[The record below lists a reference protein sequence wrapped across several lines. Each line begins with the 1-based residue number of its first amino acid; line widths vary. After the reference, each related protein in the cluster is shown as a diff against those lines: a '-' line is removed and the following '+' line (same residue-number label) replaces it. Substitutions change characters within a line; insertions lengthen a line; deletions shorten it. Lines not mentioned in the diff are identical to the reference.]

1 MSDEQ
6 KEELGKWEKEICGD
20 GVALRLADDK
30 EFNRLVEIL
39 ERRKKDLQDLGKTSL
54 AACFMTNQSNQ
65 DTDLKFGRNFF
76 HRKASSLSDEQ
87 KEELGKREK
96 EICGDGVALRLADA
110 KEFNRVVEILERRKK
125 DLQDLGKAS
134 LAACFMTN
142 QSNQDKDL
150 KFGRNFFDRKASS
163 LSDEQ
168 KEELGKWEKEIC
180 GDGVALRLADDKEFN
195 RLVEI
200 LERRKKDL
208 QDLGKTSLAAC
219 FMTNQSNQDTDL
231 KFGRN
236 FFHRKASSLS
246 DEQKEELGKREKEI
260 CGDGVALRLADAKEF
275 NRVVEILESRKSDLQ
290 NLGKTSLEDCF
301 STNQSNQDK
310 DFTFGR
316 NFFRRKAA
324 SLSEEQKQILT
335 PFEVEICNTVNFDDF
350 NRFVSILQDR
360 AEELAELRF
369 SDFTALLSRRT
380 LKENPEVKFCATFWR
395 RNASRLNSAER
406 LQVEELQAAILRST
420 ADFDRVAWRPAVARA
435 LDKFLNIVDRRQAEF
450 LAVGASSVTSLFGR
464 HIKKQ
469 DPEVRVCYWFLK
481 RIFPKLNEDQQ
492 QQVQGKLNDLLSAG
506 YIVPCKE
513 KYEAKLHE
521 DETILGDA
529 LPRSRLPKSLRQ
541 LYGNSMDAE
550 ARVMTFFNRVHEVDR
565 HMVSLEFQDCDYCHE
580 GWFGTR
586 IKRQD
591 LPGGFESEAYK
602 KTNFLQAPQTQWLD
616 PARPICENCLLE
628 AKRRAA
634 EGLPKEPLRFTAGN
648 YADPGEALP
657 ETDELTFFEEE
668 ILSPIQ
674 HIVRIFT
681 LHATGQ
687 CELRGHVGNLFQNGP
702 QYVRNIPAAIGDM
715 KMLLIRRCP
724 KDPNRKQ
731 RIPFLVSR
739 RRLERA
745 LDRICRPL
753 SEGGSVALQPGA
765 LTPGGYVDFV
775 KRDNLEQ
782 FADNEPGEE
791 PRGLQVQVVEQT
803 PWDRVERKLF
813 AMWVSCNLELQ
824 MAAEVRLLHE
834 VEDNVGNESV
844 GVGMSLRTAA
854 PAQNTNANSSMSLR
868 AAGESRD
875 PVDPSSSMSLR
886 AAGESRENVDPSSSM
901 SLRATGVTENNI
913 DPTSSMSLRT
923 AEVVGNDIPM
933 QEVERVEKI
942 WVSLRA
948 AMGEEVPGE
957 VGGQQ
962 DLVFTS
968 LAAYLMLHLQN
979 KTLEEV
985 ENILHD
991 EFTAV
996 QELASWE
1003 EPLVSDGL
1011 WSVEDLAGQ
1020 PTEEELKED
1029 LWDAVCKA
1037 NESTSSKSSIK
1048 RFGAARVKG
1057 VPILDP
1063 PTVASR
1069 NQLIREDQPYYIVAG
1084 FVKLFP
1090 VGQGDFWAYL
1100 QQRQEETRE
1109 PLSFWEWIK
1118 HMLFRS
1124 DGRFQ
1129 SHPRFYFFALN
1140 TALRNKALRARG
1152 YFLKRQQTASCNNV
1166 SYTTEEL
1173 FKMGKAQF
1181 TKIVSA
1187 FEHSMAGSAQEKLR
1201 QRSDLEAMVEQIE
1214 QETLEEQ
1221 GHALLSA
1228 WNTAVSVA
1236 DKLQDKGCLE
1246 ASRCVKCVLDAVK
1259 PAIDKVLSP
1268 ETIAV
1273 APKPTIKSVDAPPIS
1288 CVFADR
1294 EMPSSASRVF
1304 ADREVASSSSRV
1316 FAGREASSSSRAS
1329 AGREIASSSSRV
1341 FADREDASSASRVFA
1356 DREEISPLA
1365 SRAFAGHELASAS
1378 YENQTGEKRS
1388 IQDLV
1393 TELQQRSLCVQGGGE
1408 IPCHFTTLTTAIYH
1422 WDDLAKCLEKYE
1434 KAVKFRR
1441 GGRSDP
1447 LEPSERKL
1455 SEERRRVLRYPGVVA
1470 WFTGYKMELFYRHV
1484 LRYEDGQGVFEW
1496 GAGGIM
1502 HSHSINVGSC
1512 MPRVD
1517 PTAAGMQRPD
1527 ATTAAIAARFAEI
1540 HEEYLTDWSLGKN
1553 EKWTF
1558 HEVDAVPARFR
1569 HVGSPVHTD
1578 SESDGSEDL
1587 EDSQFSEKCVRHRGV
1602 SSCVDVGAAC
1612 DVVGQHVV
1620 ADDVDFVR
1628 VFPTATTMSYV
1639 TQGSVRATLVLTTA
1653 ERETLLALDVSLQ
1666 DSSWHPCQISVSQK
1680 ALLMTNNCRLVRR
1693 ARRKWYRRLTEK
1705 CNMHD
1710 RHSGGGV
1717 EIAPVHIEDEQV
1729 EGVGMSLR
1737 TAAPTQ
1743 NSRMSLRT
1751 AGPDLQIEDDHV
1763 VQDDSQD
1770 EDIVVAQPVS
1780 IPIKVATLN
1789 MHLLSPGSWFSP
1801 LIQNYDVV
1809 CLQEVTAESLNEVIA
1824 LGKEADFHVVS
1835 PLQRGQVSAE
1845 SFDVCLLLKMT
1856 SLDCLRVKISPLP
1869 WPSARS
1875 LLQAHVVLRANGAIL
1890 SVATA
1895 HLTATAQLAQQRQ
1908 VELKFIMESLEALT
1922 NMDGAIF
1929 SGDVNMRREEPGWE
1943 GWNMIIIY

>member
-76 HRKASSLSDEQ
+76 
-87 KEELGKREK
+87 
-96 EICGDGVALRLADA
+96 
-110 KEFNRVVEILERRKK
+110 
-125 DLQDLGKAS
+125 
-134 LAACFMTN
+134 
-142 QSNQDKDL
+142 
-150 KFGRNFFDRKASS
+150 DRKASS

-180 GDGVALRLADDKEFN
+180 GDGVALRLADAKEFN

-219 FMTNQSNQDTDL
+219 FMTNQSNEDKDL
-231 KFGRN
+231 TLGRN
-236 FFHRKASSLS
+236 FFRRKASSLS
-246 DEQKEELGKREKEI
+246 DEQKEELGKWEKEI

-275 NRVVEILESRKSDLQ
+275 NRLVEILQRRKKDLQ
-290 NLGKTSLEDCF
+290 DLGKTSLAACF
-301 STNQSNQDK
+301 MTNQSNQDK
-310 DFTFGR
+310 DLKFGR
-316 NFFRRKAA
+316 NFFRRKAS
-324 SLSEEQKQILT
+324 SLTEEQIQILT
-335 PFEVEICNTVNFDDF
+335 PFEVEICETFNFDDF
-350 NRFVSILQDR
+350 DRFAAILQDR
-360 AEELAELRF
+360 ADELEGLGF

-380 LKENPEVKFCATFWR
+380 LKDDPELKFCATFWR

-420 ADFDRVAWRPAVARA
+420 ADFDRLALRPAVARA
-435 LDKFLNIVDRRQAEF
+435 LDKFLNIVDRRKAEF

-469 DPEVRVCYWFLK
+469 DQEVRACYWFLK
-481 RIFPKLNEDQQ
+481 RIFPKLTEVQQ
-492 QQVQGKLNDLLSAG
+492 QQVRAKLNDLLSTGHA
-506 YIVPCKE
+506 VPRKQ

-521 DETILGDA
+521 EETILGDA

-550 ARVMTFFNRVHEVDR
+550 TRVMPFFHRVHEFDR
-565 HMVSLEFQDCDYCHE
+565 HMMSLEFQDCDYCHE

-602 KTNFLQAPQTQWLD
+602 KTNFLQAAQTQWLD
-616 PARPICENCLLE
+616 QARPICENCLLE
-628 AKRRAA
+628 AKRRAS

-657 ETDELTFFEEE
+657 ETDALTFFEEE

-753 SEGGSVALQPGA
+753 SEGGSLALQPGA

-782 FADNEPGEE
+782 FADNEQGEE

-834 VEDNVGNESV
+834 MEDNVEKESA

-854 PAQNTNANSSMSLR
+854 PAQNTNAISSMSLR

-875 PVDPSSSMSLR
+875 
-886 AAGESRENVDPSSSM
+886 NVDPSSSM
-901 SLRATGVTENNI
+901 SLRATGVTENNA
-913 DPTSSMSLRT
+913 DPSSSMSLRTAGPAQNTNTNSSMSLRT
-923 AEVVGNDIPM
+923 AEEVGNDIPM
-933 QEVERVEKI
+933 QEVKRVEKI

-948 AMGEEVPGE
+948 AMGEEFPGE

-968 LAAYLMLHLQN
+968 LAAYLTMRLQN

-1003 EPLVSDGL
+1003 EPLVSEGL
-1011 WSVEDLAGQ
+1011 WSPEDLAGQ

-1063 PTVASR
+1063 PTVSSR

-1090 VGQGDFWAYL
+1090 LGHGDFWAYL

-1129 SHPRFYFFALN
+1129 CHPRFYFFALN

-1201 QRSDLEAMVEQIE
+1201 QSTAKRFGGYGGANRAGNPRRTGPRSPVRVEHRCPRGRHFARQRFF
-1214 QETLEEQ
+1214 
-1221 GHALLSA
+1221 GS
-1228 WNTAVSVA
+1228 VSSRE
-1236 DKLQDKGCLE
+1236 KRLRHRKGC
-1246 ASRCVKCVLDAVK
+1246 
-1259 PAIDKVLSP
+1259 
-1268 ETIAV
+1268 
-1273 APKPTIKSVDAPPIS
+1273 
-1288 CVFADR
+1288 
-1294 EMPSSASRVF
+1294 
-1304 ADREVASSSSRV
+1304 
-1316 FAGREASSSSRAS
+1316 
-1329 AGREIASSSSRV
+1329 
-1341 FADREDASSASRVFA
+1341 
-1356 DREEISPLA
+1356 
-1365 SRAFAGHELASAS
+1365 
-1378 YENQTGEKRS
+1378 
-1388 IQDLV
+1388 
-1393 TELQQRSLCVQGGGE
+1393 
-1408 IPCHFTTLTTAIYH
+1408 
-1422 WDDLAKCLEKYE
+1422 
-1434 KAVKFRR
+1434 
-1441 GGRSDP
+1441 
-1447 LEPSERKL
+1447 
-1455 SEERRRVLRYPGVVA
+1455 
-1470 WFTGYKMELFYRHV
+1470 
-1484 LRYEDGQGVFEW
+1484 
-1496 GAGGIM
+1496 
-1502 HSHSINVGSC
+1502 
-1512 MPRVD
+1512 
-1517 PTAAGMQRPD
+1517 
-1527 ATTAAIAARFAEI
+1527 
-1540 HEEYLTDWSLGKN
+1540 
-1553 EKWTF
+1553 
-1558 HEVDAVPARFR
+1558 
-1569 HVGSPVHTD
+1569 
-1578 SESDGSEDL
+1578 
-1587 EDSQFSEKCVRHRGV
+1587 HR
-1602 SSCVDVGAAC
+1602 
-1612 DVVGQHVV
+1612 
-1620 ADDVDFVR
+1620 
-1628 VFPTATTMSYV
+1628 
-1639 TQGSVRATLVLTTA
+1639 
-1653 ERETLLALDVSLQ
+1653 
-1666 DSSWHPCQISVSQK
+1666 
-1680 ALLMTNNCRLVRR
+1680 
-1693 ARRKWYRRLTEK
+1693 
-1705 CNMHD
+1705 
-1710 RHSGGGV
+1710 
-1717 EIAPVHIEDEQV
+1717 
-1729 EGVGMSLR
+1729 
-1737 TAAPTQ
+1737 
-1743 NSRMSLRT
+1743 
-1751 AGPDLQIEDDHV
+1751 
-1763 VQDDSQD
+1763 
-1770 EDIVVAQPVS
+1770 
-1780 IPIKVATLN
+1780 
-1789 MHLLSPGSWFSP
+1789 
-1801 LIQNYDVV
+1801 
-1809 CLQEVTAESLNEVIA
+1809 
-1824 LGKEADFHVVS
+1824 
-1835 PLQRGQVSAE
+1835 
-1845 SFDVCLLLKMT
+1845 
-1856 SLDCLRVKISPLP
+1856 
-1869 WPSARS
+1869 
-1875 LLQAHVVLRANGAIL
+1875 
-1890 SVATA
+1890 
-1895 HLTATAQLAQQRQ
+1895 
-1908 VELKFIMESLEALT
+1908 
-1922 NMDGAIF
+1922 
-1929 SGDVNMRREEPGWE
+1929 
-1943 GWNMIIIY
+1943 

>member
-1 MSDEQ
+1 
-6 KEELGKWEKEICGD
+6 
-20 GVALRLADDK
+20 
-30 EFNRLVEIL
+30 
-39 ERRKKDLQDLGKTSL
+39 
-54 AACFMTNQSNQ
+54 
-65 DTDLKFGRNFF
+65 
-76 HRKASSLSDEQ
+76 
-87 KEELGKREK
+87 
-96 EICGDGVALRLADA
+96 
-110 KEFNRVVEILERRKK
+110 
-125 DLQDLGKAS
+125 
-134 LAACFMTN
+134 
-142 QSNQDKDL
+142 
-150 KFGRNFFDRKASS
+150 
-163 LSDEQ
+163 
-168 KEELGKWEKEIC
+168 
-180 GDGVALRLADDKEFN
+180 
-195 RLVEI
+195 
-200 LERRKKDL
+200 
-208 QDLGKTSLAAC
+208 
-219 FMTNQSNQDTDL
+219 
-231 KFGRN
+231 
-236 FFHRKASSLS
+236 
-246 DEQKEELGKREKEI
+246 
-260 CGDGVALRLADAKEF
+260 
-275 NRVVEILESRKSDLQ
+275 
-290 NLGKTSLEDCF
+290 
-301 STNQSNQDK
+301 
-310 DFTFGR
+310 
-316 NFFRRKAA
+316 
-324 SLSEEQKQILT
+324 
-335 PFEVEICNTVNFDDF
+335 
-350 NRFVSILQDR
+350 
-360 AEELAELRF
+360 
-369 SDFTALLSRRT
+369 
-380 LKENPEVKFCATFWR
+380 
-395 RNASRLNSAER
+395 
-406 LQVEELQAAILRST
+406 
-420 ADFDRVAWRPAVARA
+420 
-435 LDKFLNIVDRRQAEF
+435 
-450 LAVGASSVTSLFGR
+450 
-464 HIKKQ
+464 
-469 DPEVRVCYWFLK
+469 
-481 RIFPKLNEDQQ
+481 
-492 QQVQGKLNDLLSAG
+492 
-506 YIVPCKE
+506 
-513 KYEAKLHE
+513 
-521 DETILGDA
+521 
-529 LPRSRLPKSLRQ
+529 
-541 LYGNSMDAE
+541 MDAE
-550 ARVMTFFNRVHEVDR
+550 SRVMTFFNRVHEVDR
-565 HMVSLEFQDCDYCHE
+565 HMMSLEFQDCDYCHE

-602 KTNFLQAPQTQWLD
+602 KTNFLQAAQTQWLE

-634 EGLPKEPLRFTAGN
+634 DGLPKEPLRFTAN
-648 YADPGEALP
+648 NFADPGEALP
-657 ETDELTFFEEE
+657 ETDALTFFEEE

-715 KMLLIRRCP
+715 KMLLVRRCP

-753 SEGGSVALQPGA
+753 SEGGSLALQPGA

-782 FADNEPGEE
+782 FADNEQGEE

-813 AMWVSCNLELQ
+813 ALWVSCNLELQ

-834 VEDNVGNESV
+834 MDDNVEKESA

-854 PAQNTNANSSMSLR
+854 PAQNTNANASMSLR
-868 AAGESRD
+868 AAGESKD
-875 PVDPSSSMSLR
+875 
-886 AAGESRENVDPSSSM
+886 NVDPSSSM
-901 SLRATGVTENNI
+901 SLRATGETENNA
-913 DPTSSMSLRT
+913 DPSSSMSLRTAGPAQNRCSNSSMSLRT
-923 AEVVGNDIPM
+923 AEEVGNDIPT
-933 QEVERVEKI
+933 QEVKRVEKI

-968 LAAYLMLHLQN
+968 LAAYLTMHLQN

-1003 EPLVSDGL
+1003 EPLVSEGL
-1011 WSVEDLAGQ
+1011 WSPEDLAGQ

-1063 PTVASR
+1063 PTVSSR

-1090 VGQGDFWAYL
+1090 LGHGDFWAYL

-1129 SHPRFYFFALN
+1129 CHPRFYFFALN

-1228 WNTAVSVA
+1228 WNTAVRVA
-1236 DKLQDKGCLE
+1236 DILQDKGCLE
-1246 ASRCVKCVLDAVK
+1246 ASRHVKSVCDAAK
-1259 PAIDKVLSP
+1259 LAIDKVLSP

-1273 APKPTIKSVDAPPIS
+1273 SPKPTIKSVDPAPSPCVFADREIGASPS
-1288 CVFADR
+1288 CVVADR
-1294 EMPSSASRVF
+1294 EMPSSASRAF
-1304 ADREVASSSSRV
+1304 AGREVASSSSRV
-1316 FAGREASSSSRAS
+1316 FADQEV
-1329 AGREIASSSSRV
+1329 SSSSRV
-1341 FADREDASSASRVFA
+1341 SADREIASPSSRVFA
-1356 DREEISPLA
+1356 DREEILPLP
-1365 SRAFAGHELASAS
+1365 SCAFAGHEFASAS
-1378 YENQTGEKRS
+1378 YESHAGDKRS
-1388 IQDLV
+1388 IQDLL

-1422 WDDLAKCLEKYE
+1422 WDDPAKCLEKYE
-1434 KAVKFRR
+1434 QAVKSRR

-1470 WFTGYKMELFYRHV
+1470 WFTGYKMELFYKHV

-1502 HSHSINVGSC
+1502 HLHSINVGSC

-1578 SESDGSEDL
+1578 SESEGSEDL
-1587 EDSQFSEKCVRHRGV
+1587 EDSQVSEKCVRRSEV
-1602 SSCVDVGAAC
+1602 PSCVDVGAAC
-1612 DVVGQHVV
+1612 DVLGQHVV

-1639 TQGSVRATLVLTTA
+1639 TQGSVRATLVLSAA
-1653 ERETLLALDVSLQ
+1653 EREILLALDVSLQ
-1666 DSSWHPCQISVSQK
+1666 DSAWHPCQITVSQK
-1680 ALLMTNNCRLVRR
+1680 ALLMTNNCRLERR

-1737 TAAPTQ
+1737 TAAPAQ
-1743 NSRMSLRT
+1743 NSRTSLRT
-1751 AGPDLQIEDDHV
+1751 AGPVLHIEDDHV

-1780 IPIKVATLN
+1780 LPIKVATLN

-1809 CLQEVTAESLNEVIA
+1809 CLQEVTAESLNEVIT

-1856 SLDCLRVKISPLP
+1856 SLDCLRVKI
-1869 WPSARS
+1869 PSARS

-1943 GWNMIIIY
+1943 CLNMIIIY

>member
-1 MSDEQ
+1 MWRRHGFAARCRQ
-6 KEELGKWEKEICGD
+6 RIY
-20 GVALRLADDK
+20 
-30 EFNRLVEIL
+30 NRLLEIL
-39 ERRKKDLQDLGKTSL
+39 E
-54 AACFMTNQSNQ
+54 N
-65 DTDLKFGRNFF
+65 
-76 HRKASSLSDEQ
+76 
-87 KEELGKREK
+87 
-96 EICGDGVALRLADA
+96 
-110 KEFNRVVEILERRKK
+110 
-125 DLQDLGKAS
+125 
-134 LAACFMTN
+134 
-142 QSNQDKDL
+142 
-150 KFGRNFFDRKASS
+150 
-163 LSDEQ
+163 
-168 KEELGKWEKEIC
+168 
-180 GDGVALRLADDKEFN
+180 
-195 RLVEI
+195 
-200 LERRKKDL
+200 
-208 QDLGKTSLAAC
+208 
-219 FMTNQSNQDTDL
+219 
-231 KFGRN
+231 
-236 FFHRKASSLS
+236 
-246 DEQKEELGKREKEI
+246 
-260 CGDGVALRLADAKEF
+260 
-275 NRVVEILESRKSDLQ
+275 RKSDLQ

-301 STNQSNQDK
+301 MTNQSNQNK
-310 DFTFGR
+310 ELQFAR
-316 NFFRRKAA
+316 NFFRRKAS
-324 SLSEEQKQILT
+324 SLTEEQKQILT
-335 PFEVEICNTVNFDDF
+335 PFEVEICETVNFDDF

-360 AEELAELRF
+360 AEELGKLCF
-369 SDFTALLSRRT
+369 SDFTALLSCRK
-380 LKENPEVKFCATFWR
+380 LKEDPDVKFCATFWR

-406 LQVEELQAAILRST
+406 LQLEELQAAILRST
-420 ADFDRVAWRPAVARA
+420 TDFDRVALRPAVARA

-450 LAVGASSVTSLFGR
+450 LAVGASSVTSL
-464 HIKKQ
+464 IKKQ
-469 DPEVRVCYWFLK
+469 DPEVRACYWFLK

-492 QQVQGKLNDLLSAG
+492 QQVQAKLNDLLSAG
-506 YIVPCKE
+506 YTVPCKE

-550 ARVMTFFNRVHEVDR
+550 SRVMTFFNRVHEVDR
-565 HMVSLEFQDCDYCHE
+565 HMMSLEYHCDYCHE

-657 ETDELTFFEEE
+657 ETDALTFFEEE

-715 KMLLIRRCP
+715 KMLLVRRCP

-753 SEGGSVALQPGA
+753 SEGGSLALQPGA

-782 FADNEPGEE
+782 FADNEQGEE

-834 VEDNVGNESV
+834 MEDNVANESA

-913 DPTSSMSLRT
+913 DPNSSMSLRTAEKVDPKSSMSLRATGVTENNIDPNSSMSLRT
-923 AEVVGNDIPM
+923 AEVAGNDISM

-948 AMGEEVPGE
+948 AMEEEVPGE

-1003 EPLVSDGL
+1003 EPLVSEGL
-1011 WSVEDLAGQ
+1011 WSPEDLAGQ

-1063 PTVASR
+1063 PTVSSR

-1090 VGQGDFWAYL
+1090 LGHGDFWAYL

-1129 SHPRFYFFALN
+1129 CHPRFYFFALN

-1236 DKLQDKGCLE
+1236 DILRDKGCLE
-1246 ASRCVKCVLDAVK
+1246 ASRHVKSVCDATK
-1259 PAIDKVLSP
+1259 PAIDTVLSA

-1273 APKPTIKSVDAPPIS
+1273 APKPTIKSVDPPPIPCVFADREIGASPS

-1294 EMPSSASRVF
+1294 EMPSSTSGVY

-1316 FAGREASSSSRAS
+1316 FADRE
-1329 AGREIASSSSRV
+1329 ASSSSRV
-1341 FADREDASSASRVFA
+1341 FADRANASSASRVFA
-1356 DREEISPLA
+1356 DREEISPLP

-1408 IPCHFTTLTTAIYH
+1408 IPCHFSTLTTAIYH

-1434 KAVKFRR
+1434 KAVMSRR

-1502 HSHSINVGSC
+1502 HLHSINVGSC

-1587 EDSQFSEKCVRHRGV
+1587 EDSQFSEKCVRRSEV
-1602 SSCVDVGAAC
+1602 PSCVDVGAAC
-1612 DVVGQHVV
+1612 DVLGQHVV

-1639 TQGSVRATLVLTTA
+1639 TQGSVRATLVLSAA
-1653 ERETLLALDVSLQ
+1653 ELETLLALDVSLQ
-1666 DSSWHPCQISVSQK
+1666 DSSWHPCQISVAQK

-1717 EIAPVHIEDEQV
+1717 EIAPVHIEDEEV

-1737 TAAPTQ
+1737 TAAPAQ
-1743 NSRMSLRT
+1743 DSGMSLRT
-1751 AGPDLQIEDDHV
+1751 AGPALHIEDDHV

-1770 EDIVVAQPVS
+1770 EDIVVAQPVGIS
-1780 IPIKVATLN
+1780 IKVATLN

-1824 LGKEADFHVVS
+1824 LGKEAEFHVVS

-1845 SFDVCLLLKMT
+1845 SFDVCLLLKVT

-1875 LLQAHVVLRANGAIL
+1875 LLQAHVVLRGNGAIL

-1908 VELKFIMESLEALT
+1908 VELKFIMESLKALT

-1943 GWNMIIIY
+1943 GLNETWPDVYT

>member
-275 NRVVEILESRKSDLQ
+275 NRVVEILERRKSDLQ

-996 QELASWE
+996 
-1003 EPLVSDGL
+1003 SDGL

-1422 WDDLAKCLEKYE
+1422 WDDLAKCVEKYE

-1484 LRYEDGQGVFEW
+1484 LRYTR
-1496 GAGGIM
+1496 M
-1502 HSHSINVGSC
+1502 
-1512 MPRVD
+1512 
-1517 PTAAGMQRPD
+1517 
-1527 ATTAAIAARFAEI
+1527 
-1540 HEEYLTDWSLGKN
+1540 GK
-1553 EKWTF
+1553 
-1558 HEVDAVPARFR
+1558 
-1569 HVGSPVHTD
+1569 
-1578 SESDGSEDL
+1578 
-1587 EDSQFSEKCVRHRGV
+1587 V
-1602 SSCVDVGAAC
+1602 SSSGAQVVLCIRIQSMLDLAC
-1612 DVVGQHVV
+1612 
-1620 ADDVDFVR
+1620 
-1628 VFPTATTMSYV
+1628 
-1639 TQGSVRATLVLTTA
+1639 LVWIRLLPECSA
-1653 ERETLLALDVSLQ
+1653 RMLPQLPSLLA
-1666 DSSWHPCQISVSQK
+1666 SQK
-1680 ALLMTNNCRLVRR
+1680 
-1693 ARRKWYRRLTEK
+1693 
-1705 CNMHD
+1705 
-1710 RHSGGGV
+1710 
-1717 EIAPVHIEDEQV
+1717 
-1729 EGVGMSLR
+1729 
-1737 TAAPTQ
+1737 
-1743 NSRMSLRT
+1743 
-1751 AGPDLQIEDDHV
+1751 
-1763 VQDDSQD
+1763 
-1770 EDIVVAQPVS
+1770 
-1780 IPIKVATLN
+1780 
-1789 MHLLSPGSWFSP
+1789 F
-1801 LIQNYDVV
+1801 
-1809 CLQEVTAESLNEVIA
+1809 
-1824 LGKEADFHVVS
+1824 
-1835 PLQRGQVSAE
+1835 
-1845 SFDVCLLLKMT
+1845 
-1856 SLDCLRVKISPLP
+1856 
-1869 WPSARS
+1869 
-1875 LLQAHVVLRANGAIL
+1875 
-1890 SVATA
+1890 
-1895 HLTATAQLAQQRQ
+1895 
-1908 VELKFIMESLEALT
+1908 
-1922 NMDGAIF
+1922 
-1929 SGDVNMRREEPGWE
+1929 MR
-1943 GWNMIIIY
+1943 NT